1 MAFHTD
7 QNLDSFPVDLAFA
20 VDGSDSLS
28 SSDFNKIRQFV
39 KATIDRFPVSK
50 RDVHVALLEYSDRID
65 LKFGFL
71 AHTNKPELLR
81 AVDRVTPSGGRGIQ
95 TDQVLAEA
103 NQLFTPEAGARPGVP
118 KMLVIITDDVS
129 TGTRPLSL
137 VAEPLK
143 KAGVQVYVVGVGSR
157 VIPEDWRG
165 VVSSERDVINV
176 DTPGQTL
183 TVVDD
188 IERKIR
194 RIAEPSKLMSWRG
207 LCRTLNYISTTR
219 VVVE

>member
-1 MAFHTD
+1 M
-7 QNLDSFPVDLAFA
+7 
-20 VDGSDSLS
+20 S
-28 SSDFNKIRQFV
+28 SSDFNKIRQFI
-39 KATIDRFPVSK
+39 KTTIDRFPVSA
-50 RDVHVALLEYSDRID
+50 RDVHVAVLEYSDLID

-81 AVDRVTPSGGRGIQ
+81 EVDRVTPSGGRGIQ

-103 NQLFTPEAGARPGVP
+103 NQLFTSEAGARPGVP
-118 KMLVIITDDVS
+118 KVLVIVTDDVS

-137 VAEPLK
+137 VADPMK

-157 VIPEDWRG
+157 VKPEDWRG

-176 DTPGQTL
+176 DTPDQTL

-188 IERKIR
+188 IERNIR
-194 RIAEPSKLMSWRG
+194 RVAESSKLKFRCCYRCNSI
-207 LCRTLNYISTTR
+207 TLIIFEEGDGVSLIDIMFQFRSKFPQR
-219 VVVE
+219 V